1 MKNAAPIS
9 YYAPGPS
16 LKAKTLAPSD
26 FSLLSELEEDARQPL
41 AALAKK
47 LKISQQLLFYR
58 LQSLRKKNIV
68 AGYFTRINFTAF
80 GYTRYRVMVRLS
92 NYSPQKAAEI
102 ITALKVHPNVQWLVE
117 CGGRWDLII
126 NFMAKNII
134 QLEGFLKELKGRFP
148 RQMQNLDVLTTIEV
162 IELGRSYFT
171 GGTKEVKNL
180 SYFGRDYDGVK
191 IDRINLLILSFI
203 SENARRSSVEIA
215 EKLGVSPNTVSMR
228 IKNLK
233 ARGIIRGFKPL
244 IHLENLGYG
253 TYKTAIKFQNHTER
267 REREI
272 IDFLRKNI
280 QVVAIIRLIGQWDFE
295 IEFEVDS
302 RRDVIELTRNFR
314 DKFKDVIKEFEIIPL
329 YHEYRYNFFPG
340 DLLS

>member
-1 MKNAAPIS
+1 MKFVGPMS
-9 YYAPGPS
+9 YYAPQFS
-16 LKAKTLAPSD
+16 SKAKALAQSD
-26 FSLLSELEEDARQPL
+26 LSLLSELEKDARQPL
-41 AALAKK
+41 AALAKR

-58 LQSLRKKNIV
+58 LQSLRKRNIV
-68 AGYFTRINFTAF
+68 AGYYTQINFTVF
-80 GYTRYRVMVRLS
+80 GYTRYRVMVRFS
-92 NYSPQKAAEI
+92 NYSPQKADEI
-102 ITALKVHPNVQWLVE
+102 IATLMVHPNVQWLVE

-134 QLEGFLKELKGRFP
+134 QLEHFLRELKGRFP
-148 RQMQNLDVLTTIEV
+148 RQIQNLDVLTTIEV

-171 GGTKEVKNL
+171 RSTREVKNL
-180 SYFGRDYDGVK
+180 SYFGRDYNGIK
-191 IDRINLLILSFI
+191 IDRNDLLILSFI
-203 SENARRSSVEIA
+203 SENARKSSVEIA

-233 ARGIIRGFKPL
+233 AREIIRGFKPL
-244 IHLENLGYG
+244 IHLENIGYG

-272 IDFLRKNI
+272 IDFLKKNI
-280 QVVAIIRLIGQWDFE
+280 HVVAIIRLIGQWDFE

-314 DKFKDVIKEFEIIPL
+314 DKFKDVIKEFEIVPL